1 MAIVLITLSSIL
13 LSFEGTMSFRFS
25 YASLL
30 VVEATVCWGL
40 ENNCTRNIS
49 SMDTYEIVVLKGI
62 FSGLGALTIALIK
75 HEILL
80 DAIYVAAALLLG
92 FVAYG
97 LSIFLYVR
105 AQCIIGAAKTNAYYA
120 AAPFIGTFLS
130 FIFLREK
137 LTWTYLISLLVMIAG
152 TAMVVIDTL
161 IQSHSHEHE
170 HTYTHFHDGF
180 RHTHT
185 IKHSHGHDHYVTDAN
200 HGHHHPVKDL
210 EEAHVSH
217 T

>member
-1 MAIVLITLSSIL
+1 M
-13 LSFEGTMSFRFS
+13 
-25 YASLL
+25 
-30 VVEATVCWGL
+30 
-40 ENNCTRNIS
+40 
-49 SMDTYEIVVLKGI
+49 
-62 FSGLGALTIALIK
+62 
-75 HEILL
+75 
-80 DAIYVAAALLLG
+80 
-92 FVAYG
+92 
-97 LSIFLYVR
+97 R
-105 AQCIIGAAKTNAYYA
+105 AQSIIDVAKTSAYYA
-120 AAPFIGTFLS
+120 TAPFIGAFLS
-130 FIFLREK
+130 FVFLREK

-170 HTYTHFHDGF
+170 HTYTYFHDGF

-185 IKHSHGHDHYVTDAN
+185 IKHSHGHDHYVPDAN